1 LTEKIDFL
9 LPDGSSVEIPED
21 GSMSLLAMGYTGLM
35 AWRQKK
41 RELQG
46 ESEEQND

>member
-1 LTEKIDFL
+1 LTENIDLL
-9 LPDGSSVEIPED
+9 LPSGSSGEIPED
-21 GSMSLLAMGYTGLM
+21 GSMGLLALGYKGLM

-46 ESEEQND
+46 ELEEQND